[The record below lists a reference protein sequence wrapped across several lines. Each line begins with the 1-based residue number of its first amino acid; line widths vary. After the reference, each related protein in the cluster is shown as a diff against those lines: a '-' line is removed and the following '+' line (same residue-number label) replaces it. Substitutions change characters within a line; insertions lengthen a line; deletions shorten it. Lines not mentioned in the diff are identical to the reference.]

1 MKRLFL
7 IWLSTLCLSSM
18 FVGCN
23 KEDVTVDN
31 EISSQI
37 IKSDV
42 ENVDVS
48 KLNKNAVARF
58 DNIKKIVFATG
69 INKKDYPLTKSG
81 EAGEPTIA
89 ELFIEKLSSLDI
101 VEDESSEQISFF
113 DMDENEQ
120 EVFLENWAI
129 LQAEQLSEKFL
140 AEPELEAA
148 VELENEVIESVL
160 DEEVTEV
167 KSGQYHVKDKETF
180 FAKLGKRLSEKEK
193 QLQEQSPD
201 TKAVGVSLS
210 SNAINYTK
218 LRSALRSYARVG
230 DILVAL
236 PMHNQPY
243 VWLDFGNDQF
253 KVGHAGIVTTI
264 PSATAGEGTKIVIA
278 AGTGGVDDES
288 LQYWSYKCYIAGLQ
302 KVKWVWKWRG
312 FKSGLY
318 KEVTAMSPSSLASW
332 GKSYRGRPYVHW
344 YEFLTAKWA
353 APSRFTC
360 TTLVWWC
367 AGKAYDINVSEWYK
381 TLVTHGGLLTDE
393 SVYIRCNVQ

>member
-1 MKRLFL
+1 M
-7 IWLSTLCLSSM
+7 
-18 FVGCN
+18 
-23 KEDVTVDN
+23 
-31 EISSQI
+31 
-37 IKSDV
+37 
-42 ENVDVS
+42 
-48 KLNKNAVARF
+48 
-58 DNIKKIVFATG
+58 
-69 INKKDYPLTKSG
+69 
-81 EAGEPTIA
+81 
-89 ELFIEKLSSLDI
+89 DI

-120 EVFLENWAI
+120 EAFLENWAI

-148 VELENEVIESVL
+148 VEAENEVIESVL

-167 KSGQYHVKDKETF
+167 KSGQYHVKDKEAF
-180 FAKLGKRLSEKEK
+180 FAKLGERLSEKEK
-193 QLQEQSPD
+193 QLQEQTPD
-201 TKAVGVSLS
+201 TKAIGVSLS

-218 LRSALRSYARVG
+218 LRSGLRSYARRG

-253 KVGHAGIVTTI
+253 KVGHAGIITSI
-264 PSATAGEGTKIVIA
+264 PSATAAATEPIVVA
-278 AGTGGVDDES
+278 AGTSGVGDES

-318 KEVTAMSPSSLASW
+318 KEVTRVNNPATLASW
-332 GKSYRGRPYVHW
+332 GESYKGRPYVRW

-381 TLVTHGGLLTDE
+381 TLVTPGGLLTDE